1 MTKIIINH
9 ETGECTAECNHANSM
24 ELGAAVY
31 GAIQAYADIKGVS
44 YDAAKIKMM
53 EILVK
58 VESGIE
64 RENKMKAKFG
74 EEFVKAFADFL
85 KTMREKND
93 KKPPVTG
100 ISLPRLT

>member
-1 MTKIIINH
+1 MQSRKQHGAWSGCIW
-9 ETGECTAECNHANSM
+9 CNTSICRHTSHAKM
-24 ELGAAVY
+24 QLLHVF
-31 GAIQAYADIKGVS
+31 QAYADIKGVS

-93 KKPPVTG
+93 KTED
-100 ISLPRLT
+100 